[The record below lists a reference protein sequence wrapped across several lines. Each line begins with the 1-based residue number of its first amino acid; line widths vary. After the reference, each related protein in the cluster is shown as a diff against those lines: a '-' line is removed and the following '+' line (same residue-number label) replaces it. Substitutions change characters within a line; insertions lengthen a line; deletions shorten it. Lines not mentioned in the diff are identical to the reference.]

1 MRLKQALA
9 TWRFWHL
16 PIFITGFYYVDRILM
31 QREIYISLSCAVTI
45 GMVVAPNANAQTA
58 VERNLPPVPAVSA
71 APIVPPNAV
80 PESEDATPLGVNLRA
95 IVLLGAKD
103 AASNTATIANG
114 VYLDKVSI
122 LDRQQTREALARFIG
137 QPLSRK
143 LIAEIQAE
151 IAGQSRSV
159 QRPFVSLSTPEQEI
173 SGGVLQIRVTEFR
186 AGKVAARGVEGSS
199 AAAVVGGVRLKQGD
213 PVVSSV
219 LTEDLDWLNRNPFRE
234 VRAQFSPASSE
245 LATDLTLDVTARRP
259 YRFFAGWAN
268 SGSPSTGL
276 SRTYLGTVAAL
287 PGLRDAYVSYQLTGS
302 SDFWHGDGSFFN
314 TPARYLSQGV
324 RVYVPTFARQ
334 DIEFTFSDALTNQ
347 DVNADFSVRQRTSEA
362 TLGYRM
368 AMSELGLPA
377 GSGDVL
383 LGVEGKRQR
392 REVFFGGES
401 ALDLSADAWQVLAG
415 WSKGWQGVGGQLT
428 AAVNL
433 HASPGGTSD
442 RSSGERLAELTNGRV
457 KSDKYSYVAVDL
469 SGAARLPYDMA
480 YSGQL
485 SGQYASKVLPLSA
498 QIGIGGDGL
507 VRGYSSEDGSFDAGI
522 VSRNELRLA
531 PFNMLKRVSGPDDQ
545 LAPFV
550 FLDVGHGRDLE
561 LKTHSTVA
569 AAGVG
574 ADYTLGQSVSAG
586 LNTAVALKDGQHT
599 KRGDWRLQ
607 ARLTINF

>member
-1 MRLKQALA
+1 
-9 TWRFWHL
+9 
-16 PIFITGFYYVDRILM
+16 M
-31 QREIYISLSCAVTI
+31 QREISISLSCAVAFA
-45 GMVVAPNANAQTA
+45 MVVASDANAQTA
-58 VERNLPPVPAVSA
+58 VERNLPPAPVAPA
-71 APIVPPNAV
+71 APIVAPNAV
-80 PESEDATPLGVNLRA
+80 PESEDATPLGANLRA

-103 AASNTATIANG
+103 AALTGATIADG
-114 VYLDKVSI
+114 VHLGKVSI
-122 LDRQQTREALARFIG
+122 LDRKQTRAALARFIG

-143 LIAEIQAE
+143 LIAEIEAE
-151 IAGQSRSV
+151 VAGQSRDV

-173 SGGVLQIRVTEFR
+173 SGGVLQIRVTEFH
-186 AGKVAARGVEGSS
+186 AGKVAARGVEGRD
-199 AAAVVGGVRLKQGD
+199 AAALVGGVRLKQGE
-213 PVVSSV
+213 PIVSSV

-234 VRAQFSPASSE
+234 VRALFSPASTE
-245 LATDLTLDVTARRP
+245 LATDLTLDVAPRRP
-259 YRFFAGWAN
+259 YRFFAGFAN
-268 SGSPSTGL
+268 SGSPSTGM
-276 SRTYLGTVAAL
+276 SRTFVGTVAAL
-287 PGLRDAYVSYQLTGS
+287 PGLRDAYYSYQLTGS
-302 SDFWHGDGSFFN
+302 SDFWHEGGSFFN
-314 TPARYLSQGV
+314 TPARYLSQGF
-324 RVYVPTFARQ
+324 RVYIPIFARQ

-368 AMSELGLPA
+368 AMSGLGLPA

-383 LGVEGKRQR
+383 LGIEAKRQR
-392 REVFFGGES
+392 REVFFGGET

-415 WSKGWQGVGGQLT
+415 WSRGWQDVGKQLT

-433 HASPGGTSD
+433 HTSPGGFSD

-457 KSDKYSYVAVDL
+457 KSDKYSYATVDL
-469 SGAARLPYDMA
+469 SGAAQLPHDLA
-480 YSGQL
+480 YNGQL
-485 SGQYASKVLPLSA
+485 SGQYATKVLPLSA

-507 VRGYSSEDGSFDAGI
+507 VRGYTSEDGSFDAGI

-531 PFNMLKRVSGPDDQ
+531 PFNILKRVSGPDDQ

-550 FLDVGHGRDLE
+550 FLDAGYGRDLQ

-574 ADYTLGQSVSAG
+574 ADYTLGQYVSAG

-607 ARLTINF
+607 ARVTFNF